1 MWHQIMDLAELNF
14 CLARNNWGMEF
25 FMLSVVG
32 FKVAARV
39 QCICISET
47 LETNI
52 MMSMCVATTTLRAF
66 CFQKKLQWLKVD
78 VVHVDVNIYIELR
91 IPH

>member
-1 MWHQIMDLAELNF
+1 MMDLAELNF

-39 QCICISET
+39 QCIIYNN
-47 LETNI
+47 LDKF
-52 MMSMCVATTTLRAF
+52 RAHAKAF
-66 CFQKKLQWLKVD
+66 T
-78 VVHVDVNIYIELR
+78 IYN
-91 IPH
+91 

>member
-1 MWHQIMDLAELNF
+1 MWHPVMDLAELNF

-39 QCICISET
+39 QCIIYNN
-47 LETNI
+47 LDRF
-52 MMSMCVATTTLRAF
+52 RAHAKAF
-66 CFQKKLQWLKVD
+66 T
-78 VVHVDVNIYIELR
+78 IYN
-91 IPH
+91 